1 LATIAETGMC
11 KKPRLVMSAYIMD
24 IGCLEAAQPMTDDG
38 YSSPRYVRLDLPD
51 NNASGAEDSPDKF
64 ETL

>member
-1 LATIAETGMC
+1 LATPAETGMC

-38 YSSPRYVRLDLPD
+38 YSSPRYVRLDLPRQQRKRRGRQ
-51 NNASGAEDSPDKF
+51 SRQI
-64 ETL
+64 

>member
-11 KKPRLVMSAYIMD
+11 KKPRLVMLAYIMD

-38 YSSPRYVRLDLPD
+38 YSSLRYVRLDLPRQQRKRRGKQ
-51 NNASGAEDSPDKF
+51 SRQI
-64 ETL
+64 